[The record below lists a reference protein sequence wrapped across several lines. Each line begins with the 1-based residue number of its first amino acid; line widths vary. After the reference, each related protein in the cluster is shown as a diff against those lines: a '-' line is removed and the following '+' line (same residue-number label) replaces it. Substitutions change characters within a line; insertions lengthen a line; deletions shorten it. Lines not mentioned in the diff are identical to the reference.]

1 MSAAGVAAALGRT
14 IEYAIAAAVGAFVVA
29 ALLPKP
35 ANELFATI
43 AYLAAV
49 LATLALGAK
58 RFLPNAPVEAHAPAK
73 GAVYRTAYATVISVT
88 LLAMVGAAMVSKP
101 SAEGLA
107 ALAYVGL
114 VALAILIAVRC
125 WSRARG

>member
-1 MSAAGVAAALGRT
+1 
-14 IEYAIAAAVGAFVVA
+14 
-29 ALLPKP
+29 
-35 ANELFATI
+35 
-43 AYLAAV
+43 
-49 LATLALGAK
+49 
-58 RFLPNAPVEAHAPAK
+58 
-73 GAVYRTAYATVISVT
+73 VYRTAYATVISVT